1 MTANKPWTRKGKLIR
16 EQRVLIR
23 VILYVYDIIK
33 SLSKILKFIHR
44 SDTESAEH
52 HSTKGDA
59 NDGEAVGD
67 VENGGGDKVD
77 EPKKDSHKTS
87 VAAKMSNFFVAMKK
101 SVHSKS
107 NKEKY
112 EQTES
117 EMKVID
123 IFHYYFL
130 KYCK

>member
-1 MTANKPWTRKGKLIR
+1 MTANKLWTRKGKLIIVYR
-16 EQRVLIR
+16 GLNVFL
-23 VILYVYDIIK
+23 ILYVYDTIK
-33 SLSKILKFIHR
+33 SLFNVLKLIHR

-59 NDGEAVGD
+59 NDGKTIGD
-67 VENGGGDKVD
+67 VENGGGDNDD

-117 EMKVID
+117 EMKVIN
-123 IFHYYFL
+123 IFH
-130 KYCK
+130 

>member
-1 MTANKPWTRKGKLIR
+1 MTANKLWTRKGKLNIVY
-16 EQRVLIR
+16 RVWAFFNI
-23 VILYVYDIIK
+23 IYVYDTIK
-33 SLSKILKFIHR
+33 SLSNVLKLMHR

-59 NDGEAVGD
+59 NDGKSVGD
-67 VENGGGDKVD
+67 VENGGGDNDD

-101 SVHSKS
+101 SVHSKT

-117 EMKVID
+117 EMKV
-123 IFHYYFL
+123 
-130 KYCK
+130 

>member
-1 MTANKPWTRKGKLIR
+1 MTANKPWIRKGKLIR
-16 EQRVLIR
+16 EQRVKRSI
-23 VILYVYDIIK
+23 YVYDIIK
-33 SLSKILKFIHR
+33 SLSKVLKLIHR

-123 IFHYYFL
+123 IFKSFL
-130 KYCK
+130 EIL

>member
-1 MTANKPWTRKGKLIR
+1 MKLI
-16 EQRVLIR
+16 Q
-23 VILYVYDIIK
+23 
-33 SLSKILKFIHR
+33 R

-59 NDGEAVGD
+59 NDGKTIGD
-67 VENGGGDKVD
+67 VENGGGDNDD

-117 EMKVID
+117 EMKVMN
-123 IFHYYFL
+123 IFL
-130 KYCK
+130 MLCLEIS

>member
-1 MTANKPWTRKGKLIR
+1 M
-16 EQRVLIR
+16 
-23 VILYVYDIIK
+23 
-33 SLSKILKFIHR
+33 HR

-59 NDGEAVGD
+59 NDGETVGD
-67 VENGGGDKVD
+67 VENGGGDNDD

-117 EMKVID
+117 EMKVMN
-123 IFHYYFL
+123 IFHL
-130 KYCK
+130 LCLEIS

>member
-1 MTANKPWTRKGKLIR
+1 MTANKPWTRKGKLIIVYR
-16 EQRVLIR
+16 GLSVFNI
-23 VILYVYDIIK
+23 VYDTIK
-33 SLSKILKFIHR
+33 SLFNVLKLIHR

-59 NDGEAVGD
+59 NDGKTVGD
-67 VENGGGDKVD
+67 VENGGGDNDD

-117 EMKVID
+117 EMKVMNM
-123 IFHYYFL
+123 FH
-130 KYCK
+130 